1 MFQEKEIK
9 GMERSKEYLK
19 RAKEIIPSCSQTF
32 SKGPSQWVGGVSPY
46 ALEKGKGSHVWDVDG
61 NEYIDYVLAL
71 GPVVLGYT
79 YPKIDRAIKEQ
90 LKKGISFSLPHRLE
104 IEVAELLAEVI
115 PCAEMVRFG
124 KNGSDVT
131 TGAIRVA
138 RAYTG
143 RDKVAVCGYH
153 GWHDWYISTTTRDK
167 GIPIF
172 NKELALKFK
181 YNDIESLEKIFE
193 ENPGQI
199 AAVIMEGIDSEEP
212 QDGFLEKVRALTE
225 KQGTL
230 LIFDEIVN
238 GFRIAIGGAH
248 DYYKIRPD
256 LATFGKAMANGM
268 PLSAVV
274 GRRDVMKVFDDVFYS
289 FTFGGEALSLAAAK
303 ATVQEIRAK
312 SVIAT
317 IASNGQKLKNG
328 VKGLIKKYQLDD
340 LVECVGLDAHS
351 KIKFKEL
358 IPAGPFYVKSLF
370 QQEMVGRGIL
380 HFGVNNFCYSHSTK
394 DILTTL
400 NACAA
405 AFAKIKEAKS
415 NGNTVGDYK
424 KLLRGEPICP
434 VFQVR

>member
-1 MFQEKEIK
+1 MEK
-9 GMERSKEYLK
+9 SKEYHR

-32 SKGPSQWVGGVSPY
+32 SKGPSQWVEGVSPY
-46 ALEKGKGSHVWDVDG
+46 ALEGGKGSHVWDVDG

-71 GPVVLGYT
+71 GPVVLGYA
-79 YPKIDRAIKEQ
+79 YPRVDKAIREQ
-90 LKKGISFSLPHRLE
+90 LKSGISFSLPHRLE
-104 IEVAELLAEVI
+104 IEVAELLTEVI

-143 RDKVAVCGYH
+143 RDKIAVCGYH

-167 GIPIF
+167 GIPGF

-181 YNDIESLEKIFE
+181 YNDIGSLKRIFA

-212 QDGFLEKVRALTE
+212 RDNFLEKVRALTE

-230 LIFDEIVN
+230 LVFDEIVN
-238 GFRIAIGGAH
+238 GFRIAVGGAH
-248 DYYKIRPD
+248 DYYRIRPD
-256 LATFGKAMANGM
+256 MATFGKAMANGM

-303 ATVQEIRAK
+303 ATIREIIDR
-312 SVIAT
+312 SVIAK
-317 IASNGQKLKNG
+317 IAKNGKKLKAG
-328 VKGLIKKYQLDD
+328 AEKLIKKHQLGD
-340 LVECVGLDAHS
+340 LVYCIGLDAHA
-351 KIKFKEL
+351 KIKFKE
-358 IPAGPFYVKSLF
+358 IVPAGPFYVKSLF
-370 QQEMVGRGIL
+370 QQEMLGRGIL
-380 HFGVNNFCYSHSTK
+380 HFGVNNFCYSHSAK
-394 DILTTL
+394 DLRVTL
-400 NACAA
+400 DAFDA
-405 AFAKIKEAKS
+405 AFAKMKEAKEK
-415 NGNTVGDYK
+415 GNTVEVYNSM
-424 KLLRGEPICP
+424 LRGKPICP
-434 VFQVR
+434 VFQVRAD